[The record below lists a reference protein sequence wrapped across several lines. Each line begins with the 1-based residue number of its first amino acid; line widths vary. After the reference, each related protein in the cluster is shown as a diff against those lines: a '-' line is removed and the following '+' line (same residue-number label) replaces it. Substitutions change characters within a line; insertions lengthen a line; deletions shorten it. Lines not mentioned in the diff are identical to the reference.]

1 MHSTTKESMFFSVV
15 RIRREKCLLR
25 SMVTTMMDMMTT
37 KNPLISVA
45 MITMVLSEVECL
57 LTSSEFKKKP
67 TNYIFGCDRFKILFK
82 NILQIF
88 CPMNSIHT
96 HNYTIFLI
104 KETFIL
110 KVLGNTMICR
120 FCHYFRIILP
130 ASKFNVT
137 VRFSAITFVLTLE
150 TIVWIATWLGAVKSI
165 KSNTTCYHED
175 VFDSKVI

>member
-57 LTSSEFKKKP
+57 LTSSELKKNPQITSSAVIGLKYYLRIFCKFFVLWIR
-67 TNYIFGCDRFKILFK
+67 YIHIIILF
-82 NILQIF
+82 
-88 CPMNSIHT
+88 
-96 HNYTIFLI
+96 FLI

-165 KSNTTCYHED
+165 KSNTTC
-175 VFDSKVI
+175 